1 MATLQESA
9 QSILNEKNSKVLPEN
24 IVKGVTMFG
33 IEGIASNLDTSDA
46 TAISKDIAKGKVAYV
61 QGERIE
67 GTSNATVNSFMTSD
81 EMSNDS
87 DSSENTL
94 AILYPTTRVNVT
106 KSDIFQKFIAPNEV
120 VLTEAL
126 TRNLSV
132 YFMPVDQSQWMDFR
146 VRISSTYCQI
156 SVMGEDNNTE
166 IYYESTDG
174 ITYTKMDGAEEIDLG
189 MEVYPEESM
198 WNDIAGYFIQVE
210 CNSFDGLYKYN
221 KKAKDGDYYY
231 GLSNTMDSLDIY
243 IWPDGIENPYQWDS
257 IMIDIKESHWSD
269 TNDYKIIDKAT
280 VYFGGGGYMS
290 PMLYEGQFGLMVT
303 GYTNASSAQWR
314 VREYDF
320 RLEQPVLSEIIGT
333 TQEEVRATFPNAFLI
348 STDSYT
354 NVSGQLVTSE
364 DYFVNLNHKAM
375 IINRYHTSY
384 KALYEGTVVPG
395 TDISYAYIA
404 FPADKGYTKVYYYE
418 YDKIAEAGVD
428 TSDATATTNDI
439 LKGTTAYVNGEKIEG
454 TYEPVITSEE
464 YAQVQ
469 NQINDLFGEG
479 ENE

>member
-94 AILYPTTRVNVT
+94 AILYPTTRINVT

-120 VLTEAL
+120 VLTEAP
-126 TRNLSV
+126 TGNLSI
-132 YFMPVDQSQWMDFR
+132 YFVPVDQSQWMDFR

-174 ITYTKMDGAEEIDLG
+174 ITYTRVDGAEEIDLG
-189 MEVYPEESM
+189 MEVYPKESM

-210 CNSFDGLYKYN
+210 SNSFDGLYKYN
-221 KKAKDGDYYY
+221 KKIKDGEYYY
-231 GLSNTMDSLDIY
+231 GVSNAFESLDIY
-243 IWPDGIENPYQWDS
+243 RWPDRIENPYQWDS

-280 VYFGGGGYMS
+280 VYFGGGGYIA
-290 PMLYEGQFGLMVT
+290 PMLYNGQYGLMV
-303 GYTNASSAQWR
+303 NAYLSSSSDTTWR
-314 VREYDF
+314 IREYDF
-320 RLEQPVLSEIIGT
+320 TLENPLVSEIVGEGPDDVLSL
-333 TQEEVRATFPNAFLI
+333 FPQAILI
-348 STDSYT
+348 SSSKSTY
-354 NVSGQLVTSE
+354 SE
-364 DYFVNLNHKAM
+364 SKAYFVFLNHNVM
-375 IINRYHTSY
+375 ITHKYYSSY
-384 KALYEGTVVPG
+384 RTLYEGTTIPG
-395 TDISYAYIA
+395 TNISYNYIT

-469 NQINDLFGEG
+469 NQINDLFGKG